1 MNREDEIG
9 RDIVDAAY
17 KVHKTLGPGLLESV
31 YEAAMAYEL
40 TKRGYRVERQKAFE
54 ASYEEVALGIAFR
67 ADLLVESLVLIE
79 LKSVEEMRKLFSKIT
94 LNYLKLGK
102 WRLGYLINFNVPL
115 IKDGI
120 KRIANDLPE

>member
-54 ASYEEVALGIAFR
+54 ASYEEVSLGIAFR